1 MKIIDKVIGVVDN
14 IMSVKLTLPPVNP
27 ILLAAGSKKRSGLSA
42 KKITAE
48 IIKKRGEIGAWVGP
62 MPDGTANIEEQ
73 LEFIRVEAIINALQ
87 QDARIDIA
95 MDPGAISIT
104 GTGGN
109 AGGPVEIIGQ
119 SINTPSGTGTIM

>member
-95 MDPGAISIT
+95 MVPGAISIT

>member
-62 MPDGTANIEEQ
+62 MPDGTANIDEQ

>member
-62 MPDGTANIEEQ
+62 MPDGSANIEEQ

-87 QDARIDIA
+87 QDARIDVA

-109 AGGPVEIIGQ
+109 AGGPVEIVGQ

>member
-27 ILLAAGSKKRSGLSA
+27 ILLAAGSKKRRGLSA

>member
-27 ILLAAGSKKRSGLSA
+27 ILLAAGSKKRSGLAA

>member
-87 QDARIDIA
+87 QDARIDVA

>member
-1 MKIIDKVIGVVDN
+1 M
-14 IMSVKLTLPPVNP
+14 
-27 ILLAAGSKKRSGLSA
+27 
-42 KKITAE
+42 
-48 IIKKRGEIGAWVGP
+48 
-62 MPDGTANIEEQ
+62 
-73 LEFIRVEAIINALQ
+73 EFIRVEAIINALQ